1 MNQAINKSTIGSF
14 TNQRGNEKLDSKYQ
28 DSLNSYI
35 DSNYHYLP
43 LSGFA
48 TFIYYFIF
56 VILLSYFIVNT
67 LLINLLYNYTIRNK

>member
-48 TFIYYFIF
+48 TFIYYFIL
-56 VILLSYFIVNT
+56 VIYILSFIFDT
-67 LLINLLYNYTIRNK
+67 LLINLLYNYTTRNK